1 MRDLTMTEAVQEA
14 LLEEMRRD
22 ETVFV
27 QGLGISP
34 FSSRGTTAG
43 LFEEFGR
50 FRVRSTPMSE
60 TAIAGS
66 CVGAALAGMRPVA
79 ELHLADFAFCALDE
93 ILSKAGK
100 WRYIHGANGGMK
112 LPIVFLE
119 MIGGYVSAAA
129 EHSQSPIALY
139 LHAPGLKIAV
149 PTTPRDAK
157 GLLKTAI
164 RDDNPVLFFTH
175 KLLADAKGLVPDED
189 FTIPFGEAEVRRRGH
204 SVTVV
209 ATSYM
214 VSLALRAAETMEP
227 QGVSVE
233 VIDPR
238 TLEPLDLDT
247 IVESVRRTGRLVV
260 VDEDTERC
268 GIGAEIG
275 AQVMEHAWED
285 LRAPIRRVANPNLPV
300 PYSPPLERAVL
311 PSVEKIVEAVRCTQ
325 PDRARRA
332 SS

>member
-1 MRDLTMTEAVQEA
+1 MN
-14 LLEEMRRD
+14 
-22 ETVFV
+22 
-27 QGLGISP
+27 
-34 FSSRGTTAG
+34 
-43 LFEEFGR
+43 
-50 FRVRSTPMSE
+50 
-60 TAIAGS
+60 
-66 CVGAALAGMRPVA
+66 
-79 ELHLADFAFCALDE
+79 
-93 ILSKAGK
+93 ILKAGK
-100 WRYIHGANGGMK
+100 WRYMHGGNGGMT

-119 MIGGYVSAAA
+119 TIGGYVSAAA

-164 RDDNPVLFFTH
+164 RDDNPVVFFTH
-175 KLLADAKGLVPDED
+175 KMLARSKGPVPDQD
-189 FTIPFGEAEVRRRGH
+189 FTIPFGQAEVRRRGD

-214 VSLALRAAETMEP
+214 VSLALRAADSLQRE
-227 QGVSVE
+227 GVSVE

-268 GIGAEIG
+268 GVGAEIG
-275 AQVMEHAWED
+275 VQIMEHAWED

-300 PYSPPLERAVL
+300 PYSPPLEQAVL
-311 PSVEKIVEAVRCTQ
+311 PSEEKIVQAVRSTLSEHGR
-325 PDRARRA
+325 PAGN
-332 SS
+332 